1 MEVIGRVGG
10 IDLVAQITRRPRFGK
25 EIQTK
30 LLDCG
35 WNWRRAK
42 VIAGF

>member
-1 MEVIGRVGG
+1 MEVVGRVGG
-10 IDLVAQITRRPRFGK
+10 VGVVAQITRRPRYGK
-25 EIQTK
+25 EILTK

-35 WNWRRAK
+35 WNWRRAE